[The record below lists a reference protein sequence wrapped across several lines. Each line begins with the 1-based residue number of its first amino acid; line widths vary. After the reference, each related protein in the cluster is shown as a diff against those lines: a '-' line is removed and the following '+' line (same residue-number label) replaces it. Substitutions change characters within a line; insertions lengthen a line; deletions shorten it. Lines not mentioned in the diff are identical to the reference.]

1 MEYAY
6 VLTALAGAVFGVIV
20 AYLNM
25 LITRSKLKADSVMG
39 IMGGNML
46 RLLLDAAAL
55 AAAYF
60 ISKALDAPVI
70 AALLATAVG
79 LSVGGMVFLRAML
92 KKIQPRDDTAD
103 GGE

>member
-1 MEYAY
+1 MNY
-6 VLTALAGAVFGVIV
+6 VYILTALAGAVFGVAV

-25 LITRSKLKADSVMG
+25 LITRSKMKADSVIG
-39 IMGGNML
+39 IMSGNML
-46 RLLLDAAAL
+46 RLALDAAAL

-60 ISKALDAPVI
+60 VSNALEASMIVAVI
-70 AALLATAVG
+70 ATAVG

-92 KKIQPRDDTAD
+92 KKVQTRDDTAD

>member
-6 VLTALAGAVFGVIV
+6 ILTAFAGVVFGAAV

-25 LITRSKLKADSVMG
+25 LITRSKLKADSVTG

-60 ISKALDAPVI
+60 ISKALNAPMI

-79 LSVGGMVFLRAML
+79 LSVGGIVFLRAML
-92 KKIQPRDDTAD
+92 KKIQSRDDMAD